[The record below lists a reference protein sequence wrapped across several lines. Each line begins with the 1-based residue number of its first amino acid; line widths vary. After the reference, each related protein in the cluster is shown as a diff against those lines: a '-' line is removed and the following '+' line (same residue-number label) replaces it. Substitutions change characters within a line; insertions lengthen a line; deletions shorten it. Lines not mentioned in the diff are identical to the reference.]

1 MSGPSPGGPPH
12 LWPGIRCQGPRSPA
26 PLQDPQGLCIP
37 ARFMV
42 EKGRLGVQFLE
53 DEEQVAY
60 FGVSLDPINCP
71 PSGALLCRML

>member
-1 MSGPSPGGPPH
+1 MPGPTPGGPPH

-26 PLQDPQGLCIP
+26 PLQDLHRLCIP
-37 ARFMV
+37 AHFMF

-60 FGVSLDPINCP
+60 SGACLDPINCP
-71 PSGALLCRML
+71 ASGALLCRML